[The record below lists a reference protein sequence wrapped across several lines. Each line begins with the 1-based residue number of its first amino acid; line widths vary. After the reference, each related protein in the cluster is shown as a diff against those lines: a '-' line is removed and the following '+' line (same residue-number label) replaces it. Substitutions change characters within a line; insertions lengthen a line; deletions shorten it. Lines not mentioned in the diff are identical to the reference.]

1 MQAINLYYLTRL
13 NEQSMYST
21 FESCLSQRE
30 TKNRIHVEE
39 FEQLKVLVSNL
50 HFREKRW
57 DIWRQKK
64 DISHQIPRDHKIGSV
79 VDKK

>member
-1 MQAINLYYLTRL
+1 MNK
-13 NEQSMYST
+13 
-21 FESCLSQRE
+21 FEKICW
-30 TKNRIHVEE
+30 KVNR
-39 FEQLKVLVSNL
+39 
-50 HFREKRW
+50 REKRW